1 MIKTFSMK
9 KIITIVLASVFITSI
24 VSCNKEVA
32 TTSTE
37 VMQKMISSKT
47 WYLDYSITGSSIQNF
62 VGQSTYYIT
71 FSKNGTTKD
80 SDGLEGTY
88 AISNNN
94 GQFLLVVK
102 SKTLNGNTLN
112 YSHVL
117 ESVGDVKMVQSYIA
131 SGQTNKTTLYFTS
144 K

>member
-88 AISNNN
+88 AISNDN

>member
-24 VSCNKEVA
+24 VSCNKEMA

>member
-47 WYLDYSITGSSIQNF
+47 WYLDYSITGSIIQNF

>member
-9 KIITIVLASVFITSI
+9 KIITIVLASVFVTSI

-32 TTSTE
+32 TTSTD

-88 AISNNN
+88 TISNNN

>member
-1 MIKTFSMK
+1 
-9 KIITIVLASVFITSI
+9 
-24 VSCNKEVA
+24 VA